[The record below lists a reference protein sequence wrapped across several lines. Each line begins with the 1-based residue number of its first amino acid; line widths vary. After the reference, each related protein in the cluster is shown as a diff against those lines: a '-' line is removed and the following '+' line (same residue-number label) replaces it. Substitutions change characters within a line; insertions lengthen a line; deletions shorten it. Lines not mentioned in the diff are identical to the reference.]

1 MEDVSRKDA
10 ETQRK
15 SKKAGTKL
23 PLRRDHYVRSFRVQV
38 GELAACSSSVHYF
51 DEVHQGPLGIGEGRW
66 DARGVVAGLG
76 VERHFGGLVIVVLG
90 GVAIP
95 QADPLHTVGGGHLCR
110 NFQAGSDRQKVSGG
124 RGAAGR
130 AQREMRGSGLR
141 RCFLALGLQLFEVA
155 GEELIFLFPV
165 AAEADGGGAE
175 GEGLAVDVTPAPH
188 ALPPATERAVL
199 SPDRSIDTVS

>member
-95 QADPLHTVGGGHLCR
+95 QADPLHTGGGGRPCR
-110 NFQAGSDRQKVSGG
+110 DFHTRAPPPHGSAV
-124 RGAAGR
+124 RGAA
-130 AQREMRGSGLR
+130 A
-141 RCFLALGLQLFEVA
+141 LA
-155 GEELIFLFPV
+155 
-165 AAEADGGGAE
+165 
-175 GEGLAVDVTPAPH
+175 
-188 ALPPATERAVL
+188 
-199 SPDRSIDTVS
+199 